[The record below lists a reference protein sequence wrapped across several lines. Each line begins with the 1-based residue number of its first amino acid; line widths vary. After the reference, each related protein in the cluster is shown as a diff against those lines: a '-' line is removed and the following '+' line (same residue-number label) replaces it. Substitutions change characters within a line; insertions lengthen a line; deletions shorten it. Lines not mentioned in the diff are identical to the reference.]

1 MAGQPTQNAGGHRT
15 ALEALIVGNGDPP
28 SPALLR
34 CLMASRPL
42 LLCADG
48 GANAVAACGYVP
60 DYIVGDLDS
69 LSAAGRGTVA
79 SDRLIRV
86 NADNTGTD
94 LQKALRQAVGLGVR
108 AATLTGVT
116 GRRTDHTLWN
126 LGLLRRFAGR
136 LRLRI
141 VDDYCEIRLIG
152 RRIRFRAPIGLK
164 VSLSPLD
171 AAVAGVH
178 TEGLRFALRGESLAA
193 GVRDGISNEVVAN
206 PVQVTVEAGDLLLI
220 VQREAGGQVHWEA
233 D

>member
-1 MAGQPTQNAGGHRT
+1 V
-15 ALEALIVGNGDPP
+15 LEALIVGNGDPP

-34 CLMASRPL
+34 RLMASRPL

-69 LSAAGRGTVA
+69 LTAAGRGTVA
-79 SDRLIRV
+79 PERLIRV
-86 NADNTGTD
+86 DADNTGTD
-94 LQKALRQAVGLGVR
+94 LQKALRQAAGLGVR
-108 AATLTGVT
+108 VATLTGVT

-141 VDDYCEIRLIG
+141 VDDYCEIRLVD
-152 RRIRFRAPIGLK
+152 RRIRFRARIGQK

-171 AAVAGVH
+171 AAVTGVR

-220 VQREAGGQVHWEA
+220 VQREDGGQVCWEV